1 LVDIGFLQQ
10 LSADRIKANAP
21 ESAWFEALDMGTVYT
36 KNPIDPRH
44 ASGNS

>member
-10 LSADRIKANAP
+10 LAADRIKAGPP
-21 ESAWFEALDMGTVYT
+21 ESTGFEAPDMGTVHS